1 MALIVKEVSSKKELD
16 DFVMIP
22 FDLYENDSAWVPP
35 IIRDFKKYITGKNNF
50 LNQAGKNIRVIAYKD
65 GKPVGRLLV
74 GINNDLNKQKNYKE
88 GYISLY
94 ESIDDNDVS
103 HELLKYAEIFLK
115 KENIEKIKGPLSL
128 PGGDDY
134 RGFIIDNF
142 KDPTL
147 VMNSYNKEYYN
158 KQFLDFGFEKYMDV
172 YAFKSEFDRDVL
184 KRYARIVP
192 YAQKKYKFSVRKLD
206 LKNLDKEMKDIKEV
220 IDNAMPKE
228 WDDFIPPNEKEIALI
243 AKQLKPY
250 ADPDFIYIARDE
262 NEKPI
267 AFNIALPDYNQVL
280 KKMDGKLFP
289 FGIFKFIRHKK
300 EIDRLR
306 LFVLFVVPEYRKK
319 GVTASFYYEGVKK
332 AIEKGYKYGEGST
345 VWEYN
350 TQMKNDALG
359 LASTPYKTYRIYTKD
374 IS

>member
-1 MALIVKEVSSKKELD
+1 MTLIVKEVRSKKELD

-243 AKQLKPY
+243 AKQLKP
-250 ADPDFIYIARDE
+250 
-262 NEKPI
+262 
-267 AFNIALPDYNQVL
+267 
-280 KKMDGKLFP
+280 
-289 FGIFKFIRHKK
+289 
-300 EIDRLR
+300 
-306 LFVLFVVPEYRKK
+306 
-319 GVTASFYYEGVKK
+319 
-332 AIEKGYKYGEGST
+332 
-345 VWEYN
+345 
-350 TQMKNDALG
+350 
-359 LASTPYKTYRIYTKD
+359 
-374 IS
+374 